1 MRDKFIFFH
10 NPSEEN
16 GYLSN
21 WYLCD
26 FVVDGIEFSSMEQY
40 MMYEKAKIFEDY
52 FAMDRIISTKDVREI
67 KEIGREVNNYNDLI
81 WNGYRQIVVFK
92 GLLHKFK
99 QNNDLNIKLLDT
111 NESIIA
117 ECAVKDLVWGIGFS
131 LNDEQRFD
139 MEKWKGK
146 NLLGFSLMVVRDELK
161 KNG

>member
-1 MRDKFIFFH
+1 
-10 NPSEEN
+10 
-16 GYLSN
+16 
-21 WYLCD
+21 
-26 FVVDGIEFSSMEQY
+26 
-40 MMYEKAKIFEDY
+40 
-52 FAMDRIISTKDVREI
+52 MDRIISTNDVREI
-67 KEIGREVNNYNDLI
+67 KEIGRKVNNYNDLI

-92 GLLHKFK
+92 GLLQKFK

-117 ECAVKDLVWGIGFS
+117 ECAVNDLIWGIGFS